1 VPGTC
6 RLTFGFG
13 FAPKHFSPL
22 AECTSL
28 RELALYAGEADD
40 DLVVRLAR
48 LPNLSSIDLHGDK
61 LTDVGARAL
70 ARNPNLERVQLS
82 GKLTRAAVMEFAK
95 LPKLTSIYINSS
107 ELDAVDCVDLQFE
120 FPSVARF
127 KFTQM
132 KK

>member
-1 VPGTC
+1 MSKITSVSIVSASI
-6 RLTFGFG
+6 GFC
-13 FAPKHFSPL
+13 FL
-22 AECTSL
+22 LENMI
-28 RELALYAGEADD
+28 
-40 DLVVRLAR
+40 V
-48 LPNLSSIDLHGDK
+48 LSSSQAQERRQASTGNRLLSFPSDASVGVLLVGRLK
-61 LTDVGARAL
+61 GARAL

-127 KFTQM
+127 KFKQIGP
-132 KK
+132 